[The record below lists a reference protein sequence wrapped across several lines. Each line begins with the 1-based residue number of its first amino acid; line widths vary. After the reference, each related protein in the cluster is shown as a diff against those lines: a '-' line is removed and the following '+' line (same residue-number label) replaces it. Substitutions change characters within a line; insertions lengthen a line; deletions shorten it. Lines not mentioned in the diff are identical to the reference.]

1 MKKLLGLYF
10 LTCARAYSITSN
22 VRDQQPT
29 TLFNGLNKHIK
40 TEVALPVAIISI
52 TIVGLYFIIGKQ
64 DASEKLSN
72 IAIGLTVIAC
82 GAAFASWFF

>member
-1 MKKLLGLYF
+1 MKKLIGFYF
-10 LTCARAYSITSN
+10 LTCAKAYSITTS
-22 VRDQQPT
+22 VRDQQPKR
-29 TLFNGLNKHIK
+29 LFENLNKNIK